1 MRKLLLLLTIV
12 ALGGCANQEPSSAT
26 IIKREALHDL
36 MAATTNQ
43 DVKVL
48 NFWATWCA
56 PCIEEMPAFEA
67 VNEDN
72 IEVIFISLDD
82 ASKLEDQVNTF
93 LRENN
98 IVSRVVL
105 LDDPYANEWVPMV
118 DSHWDGAIPATLIIK
133 GDKKRFFNQTFNE
146 DELREAINTL

>member
-1 MRKLLLLLTIV
+1 
-12 ALGGCANQEPSSAT
+12 
-26 IIKREALHDL
+26 